1 MWELWVHQDYD
12 HFYIPLTFKWGKF
25 QSQTNIFPGNNNP
38 FSIKPITVVWIK
50 IFEKNINFPV
60 LKSLQL
66 FQSGQNNGVE
76 IWTFAATR
84 GIFR

>member
-12 HFYIPLTFKWGKF
+12 HFYIPLTFKCKF
-25 QSQTNIFPGNNNP
+25 QSQTNIFPGSR
-38 FSIKPITVVWIK
+38 FLK
-50 IFEKNINFPV
+50 KNINFPV
-60 LKSLQL
+60 LKSLHL